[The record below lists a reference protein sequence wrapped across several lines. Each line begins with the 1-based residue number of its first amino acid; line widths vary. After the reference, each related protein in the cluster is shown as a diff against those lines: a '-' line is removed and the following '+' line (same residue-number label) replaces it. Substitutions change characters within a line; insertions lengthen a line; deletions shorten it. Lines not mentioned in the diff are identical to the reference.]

1 MIVRYDKLNRLEAP
15 KLTLCSPGSVYDDGL
30 LSNVVGILTD
40 HEAEEI
46 VFNFNA
52 VSELNFRLH
61 LIPRDNPND
70 NAHIQTL
77 YRAVQNRRLIFID
90 DIGYFMVTNIE
101 DGYSDGVRY
110 KDVSAQSIDVEIQ
123 QKMIPYIEDGTYR
136 FESDKTTGET
146 GIINKIV
153 ASLPLWK
160 IGHIDGSVANK
171 YRTFEDIDTSL
182 NCLGFL
188 MDNVQDAYECI
199 FIFDI
204 TNRLINVYD
213 QANYVRQTNIHLTK
227 NDLINSLNITES
239 ADDLYT
245 AISVMGDENVT
256 ISAINPLG
264 TNVIYNFDYYLNWM
278 NDSLR
283 DKVRSWEQAVSGKMT
298 PYYELN
304 LQYYNDLEKANILQM
319 DFQKYAMQIT
329 MYTRCRNNI
338 VAESNTSLVGEY
350 NKVIVENGGTPID
363 VSSEIS
369 ETLSSIDGLISECE
383 KQQNDI
389 STKLDSLN
397 EDISTLKTE
406 ICDIQSALSMNNYFT
421 ENELAEL
428 NNYIFEGSYTDEYV
442 TITDIMSYSE
452 KFAQMKILYDRATL
466 RLNRVSQPT
475 QEFSI
480 DAENFVFVKKFEDWS
495 EQLETGCLINIELE
509 QDDVAQLFLSN
520 ITINYDDRSLNMTFG
535 NRFNKFDTKS
545 LFDDMLGDVSKSAN
559 TLNYIK
565 EILYPIKNGEFDSMK
580 EALRTSRNL
589 TMNAALASENE
600 EVVIDGSGY
609 TGKKR
614 LEDGTFDPHQ
624 VKLTGRTLVFTDDAW
639 ESCKVA
645 LGEILLGD
653 GSSTYGINA
662 ETIIGNMIVG
672 GGLKIIDK
680 DGRELLS
687 VVDGISAKIG
697 DIGVDET
704 VVSKINAVREKAE
717 SASSIASDAK
727 GIANTATATATSAN
741 EIANSAV
748 AKVVIQYYQSSS
760 STTCLAN
767 ESDWKETTPVWES
780 GKYIWSRVVT
790 FDKSNNVIKKSE
802 PACIT
807 GSDGK
812 DGNNGTPGINGDTP
826 HIIAEQYCLYG
837 SDSVPP
843 DENSDSWS
851 NEIPKWESGKY
862 IWSRFEI
869 EWENSKKITH
879 STPVLARSIASVDVE
894 YAISDSNANVP
905 TEWST
910 TAPNWEE
917 GKFIWTR
924 TQTYDSNGACIKT
937 SAPACITGN
946 SGVDGDYP
954 TSIVEQYYKSIS
966 KDSCLGGQWTAT
978 QPVWENSCYIW
989 TRSEI
994 TWKKKTDKYYTVP
1007 VLANA
1012 INSANETATSANVIA
1027 DEAKN
1032 TATSA
1037 ESTANQVKEAAV
1049 EKTEIYYGVSNLQS
1063 AEPESWSLDKPS
1075 NITKDTFL
1083 WTKVKTIY
1091 VDKTKG
1097 ENGIEWSTP
1106 VCISGIGFKLLEE
1119 QYCWSE
1125 SDTEHPSEDNAGW
1138 TDEQPNEWNAEKSAL
1153 WMRSKITWTD
1163 DSVSYANYT
1172 LANMTKNLCQK
1183 YAALDVRQEG
1193 IESRV
1198 GAIEADNSNLHE
1210 SYSMLEQKA
1219 NSISAT
1225 IGEVSEGETITGK
1238 INNIQATANG
1248 LNMRIQDIR
1257 NGTESVGSLKGS
1269 QGSTEFSFDSE
1280 GLTVSKVENGASR
1293 FKTTI
1298 TEDGMVIGENASDD
1312 SGDDSW
1318 TDVLTADNQG
1328 VLARNL
1334 HATTYL
1340 IVGSRSRFE
1349 NYDKNGNNYTGCFWI
1364 GG

>member
-1 MIVRYDKLNRLEAP
+1 
-15 KLTLCSPGSVYDDGL
+15 
-30 LSNVVGILTD
+30 
-40 HEAEEI
+40 
-46 VFNFNA
+46 
-52 VSELNFRLH
+52 
-61 LIPRDNPND
+61 
-70 NAHIQTL
+70 
-77 YRAVQNRRLIFID
+77 
-90 DIGYFMVTNIE
+90 
-101 DGYSDGVRY
+101 
-110 KDVSAQSIDVEIQ
+110 
-123 QKMIPYIEDGTYR
+123 
-136 FESDKTTGET
+136 
-146 GIINKIV
+146 
-153 ASLPLWK
+153 
-160 IGHIDGSVANK
+160 
-171 YRTFEDIDTSL
+171 
-182 NCLGFL
+182 
-188 MDNVQDAYECI
+188 
-199 FIFDI
+199 
-204 TNRLINVYD
+204 
-213 QANYVRQTNIHLTK
+213 
-227 NDLINSLNITES
+227 
-239 ADDLYT
+239 
-245 AISVMGDENVT
+245 
-256 ISAINPLG
+256 
-264 TNVIYNFDYYLNWM
+264 
-278 NDSLR
+278 
-283 DKVRSWEQAVSGKMT
+283 
-298 PYYELN
+298 
-304 LQYYNDLEKANILQM
+304 M

-338 VAESNTSLVGEY
+338 VAESDTSLVGEY

-520 ITINYDDRSLNMTFG
+520 ITINYDDRTLNMTFG

-624 VKLTGRTLVFTDDAW
+624 VKLTGKTLVFTDDAW

-697 DIGVDET
+697 DVGVDET
-704 VVSKINAVREKAE
+704 VVGKINTVREKA
-717 SASSIASDAK
+717 DA
-727 GIANTATATATSAN
+727 
-741 EIANSAV
+741 
-748 AKVVIQYYQSSS
+748 
-760 STTCLAN
+760 
-767 ESDWKETTPVWES
+767 
-780 GKYIWSRVVT
+780 
-790 FDKSNNVIKKSE
+790 
-802 PACIT
+802 
-807 GSDGK
+807 
-812 DGNNGTPGINGDTP
+812 
-826 HIIAEQYCLYG
+826 
-837 SDSVPP
+837 
-843 DENSDSWS
+843 
-851 NEIPKWESGKY
+851 
-862 IWSRFEI
+862 
-869 EWENSKKITH
+869 
-879 STPVLARSIASVDVE
+879 
-894 YAISDSNANVP
+894 AI
-905 TEWST
+905 
-910 TAPNWEE
+910 
-917 GKFIWTR
+917 
-924 TQTYDSNGACIKT
+924 
-937 SAPACITGN
+937 
-946 SGVDGDYP
+946 
-954 TSIVEQYYKSIS
+954 
-966 KDSCLGGQWTAT
+966 
-978 QPVWENSCYIW
+978 
-989 TRSEI
+989 
-994 TWKKKTDKYYTVP
+994 
-1007 VLANA
+1007 
-1012 INSANETATSANVIA
+1012 
-1027 DEAKN
+1027 
-1032 TATSA
+1032 
-1037 ESTANQVKEAAV
+1037 
-1049 EKTEIYYGVSNLQS
+1049 EKTEIYYGISES
-1063 AEPESWSLDKPS
+1063 KKDEPETWMTSTPTA
-1075 NITKDTFL
+1075 ITKDTYL

-1097 ENGIEWSTP
+1097 ENGVEWSSP
-1106 VCISGIGFKLLEE
+1106 VCITDVNFKSIKE

-1125 SDTEHPSEDNAGW
+1125 SDTEHPSENDTGW
-1138 TDEQPNEWNAEKSAL
+1138 TDEQPNEWDAEKSAL

-1163 DSVSYANYT
+1163 DTVSYANYT

-1183 YAALDVRQEG
+1183 YVNLDVRQDG

-1198 GAIEADNSNLHE
+1198 GAIETDNSNLHT
-1210 SYSMLEQKA
+1210 SYSALEQKA
-1219 NSISAT
+1219 DSISAT
-1225 IGEVSEGETITGK
+1225 IGEISEGETITGK
-1238 INNIQATANG
+1238 INDIKASADELSINITNICDG
-1248 LNMRIQDIR
+1248 I
-1257 NGTESVGSLKGS
+1257 TSVGSLKNTTE
-1269 QGSTEFSFDSE
+1269 STDFSFGSD
-1280 GLTVSKVENGASR
+1280 GLIISKISKVGEKQISK

-1298 TEDGMVIGENASDD
+1298 DDNGMTVTENSSDGTGE
-1312 SGDDSW
+1312 DSW
-1318 TDVLTADNQG
+1318 ADVLTADNQG

-1340 IVGSRSRFE
+1340 IVGDRSRFE
-1349 NYDKNGNNYTGCFWI
+1349 NYDKDGNKYTGCFWI